1 MKKVIEI
8 KDLTKSYGR
17 FEAVKGISFDVY
29 KGEVFGLLGENG
41 AGKTTTL
48 EIIEGLKSY
57 SGGEINVLEHNISQ
71 LAQIKEKI
79 GIQLQSS
86 AYYNFLTLKE
96 ILVLFGSFYS
106 KSLPPL
112 ELLEMVDLF
121 DKQNSYIGDL
131 SGGQK
136 QRFSI
141 AASLINDPEIVFLD
155 EPTTGLDPIARRN
168 LWELV
173 ETIKAR
179 GKTIVLTTHY
189 MEEAERLC
197 DRIAIMEK
205 GKILVIDTT
214 ANLLEMPENP
224 HRLTFSVSSL
234 SNSIKEKL
242 AELSTLEENEGV
254 YTLKMNNQSKLQEAL
269 KIIIPLGLND
279 LRVSHTTLE
288 DLFIQLT
295 GKQFESESTPLSEPM
310 NTAKTK

>member
-8 KDLTKSYGR
+8 KNLVKKYGN
-17 FEAVKGISFDVY
+17 FEAVKGITFDVY

-57 SGGEINVLEHNISQ
+57 SSGEINVLGHEASQ
-71 LAQIKEKI
+71 MAQIKEKI

-112 ELLEMVDLF
+112 ELLEMVDLL
-121 DKQNSYIGDL
+121 DKQNSFIGNL
-131 SGGQK
+131 SGGQR

-173 ETIKAR
+173 ETIKTR

-197 DRIAIMEK
+197 DRIAIMEE
-205 GKILVIDTT
+205 GNLLVIDTT

-224 HRLTFSVSSL
+224 HRLTFSVKSL
-234 SNSIKEKL
+234 SSTIKDKLSKL
-242 AELSTLEENEGV
+242 AVFEECGDV
-254 YTLKMNNQSKLQEAL
+254 FTLKMNSQDKLQEAL
-269 KIIIPLGLND
+269 KLIIPLGLTD

-295 GKQFESESTPLSEPM
+295 GKQFESESATKSGSAS
-310 NTAKTK
+310 TAKTK